1 VIYCGPSRTLV
12 MIMSARKLISPGKL
26 AVREKFG
33 GLFLSLVLVSILTA
47 CLFPASSVHAV
58 HNFISDGNADA
69 QDIAGDL
76 SLIKVIVVLAEF
88 PDAKHTVSRDE
99 LYQRIFVDVKAYYD
113 EVSYGGLSIEGDVI
127 GDWVMMPKPF
137 QYYGDLFSFSGAIQQ
152 KRIELARDVIR
163 GVDSKVDF
171 RGYDRAIIIV
181 PNMSIVGYALTE
193 NFGTNDGVTI
203 KYCTVQ
209 REDQTSALF
218 AHELGHTIGLP
229 DLYDHVIREQLK
241 SGNGAIYVGPWCLM
255 STTWGGSVHFCAYS
269 KLSGNLIDPKR
280 MEIVQRGMTE
290 VVTLQPLE
298 VKTEALQI
306 VKIPLSNERYY
317 LVEIRRKIGS
327 DKLLPD
333 EGMLIT
339 LVDNSIQ
346 GDGFLKVIDAQ
357 TETEAL
363 GDATFDIR
371 PGKKNVFVD
380 TDKNLAIIAVL
391 IKDDAYLICVTTADK
406 AEDVVKVSDLLSKAE
421 FEISQADGAG
431 FASPGA
437 KLMLQQAHD
446 KLTAAT
452 EALNLLKF
460 TDVSQL
466 SYDVANLTDQAL
478 AAEKSYAEVADALA
492 KARSAISLAE
502 KEGRTNGLN
511 EAKILIHEAESVT
524 ENDVDYEKSLVLAIK
539 AKKAAEASTKSTG
552 LLISY
557 WYCVVIAIAIVAG
570 TLSIIFWRRKTR
582 R

>member
-1 VIYCGPSRTLV
+1 L
-12 MIMSARKLISPGKL
+12 
-26 AVREKFG
+26 REKFD
-33 GLFLSLVLVSILTA
+33 GLFTSFVLASILII
-47 CLFPASSVHAV
+47 CLFHAFSVHALR
-58 HNFISDGNADA
+58 NFESDVNAGA
-69 QDIAGDL
+69 QGITQD
-76 SLIKVIVVLAEF
+76 SSSIKVIVILAEF
-88 PDAKHTVSRDE
+88 PDAKHTIPRDDI
-99 LYQRIFVDVKAYYD
+99 YKRIFVDVKAYYD
-113 EVSYGGLSIEGDVI
+113 EVSYGRLSIEGDVI

-163 GVDSKVDF
+163 DVDSKVDF

-181 PNMSIVGYALTE
+181 PNVSIVGYALTE
-193 NFGTNDGVTI
+193 NFGTNDGATI

-229 DLYDHVIREQLK
+229 DLYDHVLRDQLK
-241 SGNGAIYVGPWCLM
+241 SGDGAIYVGPWCLM

-269 KLSGNLIDPKR
+269 KLLGNLIDPKR
-280 MEIVQRGMTE
+280 MEIVQRGTTE

-317 LVEIRRKIGS
+317 LVEIRRKIRL

-339 LVDNSIQ
+339 LVDSSIQ

-357 TETEAL
+357 TETKAL

-371 PGKKNVFVD
+371 PGKNNVFAD
-380 TDKNLAIIAVL
+380 TDNNLAIIAIL
-391 IKDDAYLICVTTADK
+391 IKDDVYLICVTPVDK
-406 AEDVVKVSDLLSKAE
+406 AEEVAKLSDLLNKAE
-421 FEISQADGAG
+421 SEVSQADGAG
-431 FASPGA
+431 FVSPSA
-437 KLMLQQAHD
+437 KLLLQQAHE
-446 KLTAAT
+446 KLAAAH
-452 EALNLLKF
+452 ESLKLLKS

-466 SYDVANLTDQAL
+466 SDDAVNLTDQAF
-478 AAEKSYAEVADALA
+478 AAERSHAELAEALA
-492 KARSAISLAE
+492 KARDAISLAE

-511 EAKILIHEAESVT
+511 EAKSLIAEATSAL
-524 ENDVDYEKSLVLAIK
+524 ENGANYENSLVLAIK
-539 AKKAAEASTKSTG
+539 AKKAAETSIKSNG
-552 LLISY
+552 PLISY
-557 WYCVVIAIAIVAG
+557 WYWIVIGIAIIAG
-570 TLSIIFWRRKTR
+570 TSSIIFWTRKTR